1 MKKKSFGVLLVILLC
16 LILVGCGKN
25 NNSIVGKWECKLGNY
40 SYVYTF
46 NKDNTCTYDAAGTL
60 MKCTYKTKGNKL
72 SILYKG
78 DTVSFDTTYSI
89 KGNKLNVK
97 DSFGKDTIYVRK

>member
-1 MKKKSFGVLLVILLC
+1 MKKILLSLLLVVSVIS
-16 LILVGCGKN
+16 ITGCKKE
-25 NNSIVGKWECKLGNY
+25 NSIVGKWEIKIGKN

-46 NKDNTCTYDAAGTL
+46 KEDGTCEYNVTGTI
-60 MKCTYKTKGNKL
+60 MKCTYKTNKDKL
-72 SILYKG
+72 SIKYDG

-97 DSFGKDTIYVRK
+97 DSFGSDTIYTRK